1 MSIKRTLTLAQL
13 LQGSGNRIKAV
24 IVRRHIQH
32 QIAITSRWPINFR
45 IESFSMQLS
54 GFNSTSNRVF
64 DFICLWILPLG
75 YLLLLCALFFLPGR
89 SLHHK
94 LFYGL
99 FSIPALIALCLR
111 PREFKELLREPI
123 FVALLLFVAWALL
136 SLSWGPPMEHRVASQ
151 FKPSLHT
158 LLLFAGC
165 YLLVRYRSD
174 IVQPLLFSAAVVSL
188 IASVYNLFMF
198 ARIYEPGMRL
208 IGGGAFDNPL
218 LSSHVFGFFCSY
230 WLSLSMT
237 CKRRRLLWLS
247 IPAMAI
253 MFAAVLAT
261 GSRTPLVALTLAAF
275 WLSFICWN
283 RRTIVLLGAL
293 FISGT
298 AVALLLSQMIIE
310 RGGSYRLEIWQLA
323 LQKIADHP
331 WIGHGYNASLTLDPG
346 IGYTLQEPHS
356 FALGVLYYVGIFG
369 LLPWLF
375 FQAWGLLSSWRNRL
389 QPLFIIASTW
399 LVFGIGA
406 GLTEGGGIIS
416 RPKEHWFLL
425 WIPLA
430 LIAALSINQRA
441 RRLSAMPVKTLTST
455 ALQQL
460 TASAQVI
467 EEDGL
472 GPKVLRLI
480 DGSFLKLFRRR
491 RWYTSGSFNP
501 YSERFAAN
509 SEQLRNKGI
518 PTPQILD
525 LYRLND
531 GSSAVHYTPLP
542 GSTLRQVLQG
552 ITAPAVR
559 QALVE
564 RFGKFMAQLHEQG
577 VYFRSLHLGNVLV
590 LNDGEF
596 GLIDLADMRIYPSSL
611 SLSLR
616 QRNLRHMQRY
626 TEDRRWLFEDHF
638 DALLQGYAVTASK
651 SAVDSLHR
659 QVQAGGHPARAH

>member
-13 LQGSGNRIKAV
+13 PQGSGNRTKAV
-24 IVRRHIQH
+24 IVRRIVQH
-32 QIAITSRWPINFR
+32 QIAITPKWPINFR
-45 IESFSMQLS
+45 IEFFSMQLS
-54 GFNSTSNRVF
+54 GLNSVSNRVF
-64 DFICLWILPLG
+64 DFICLWILPVG
-75 YLLLLCALFFLPGR
+75 YFLLLCAMFFLPGR

-99 FSIPALIALCLR
+99 FSIPALFAICLR
-111 PREFKELLREPI
+111 PRAFKELLREPI
-123 FVALLLFVAWALL
+123 FIAALVFVAWAMM
-136 SLSWGPPMEHRVASQ
+136 SLSWTPDSKNFFGE
-151 FKPSLHT
+151 FKPPLHT

-165 YLLVRYRSD
+165 YLLVRYRSE
-174 IVQPLLFSAAVVSL
+174 IVQPLLLTAAIVGL
-188 IASVYNLFMF
+188 IGTAYDLFMF
-198 ARIYEPGMRL
+198 SRIYEPGLRL

-218 LSSHVFGFFCSY
+218 LSSHVFGFFCAY

-237 CKRRRLLWLS
+237 CKRKQVLWLS
-247 IPAMAI
+247 IPAMAV
-253 MFAAVLAT
+253 MFAAVIAT
-261 GSRTPLVALTLAAF
+261 GSRTPLVALTIASL
-275 WLSFICWN
+275 WLSFICWG
-283 RRTIVLLGAL
+283 RRSMVLLGVLLVSGATVIVL
-293 FISGT
+293 FSR
-298 AVALLLSQMIIE
+298 MIIE
-310 RGGSYRLEIWQLA
+310 RGDSYRFEIWQLA
-323 LQKIADHP
+323 LNKIAEHP
-331 WIGHGYNASLTLDPG
+331 WIGHGYNADLAIDPG
-346 IGYTLQEPHS
+346 VGTNFQEPHS
-356 FALGVLYYVGIFG
+356 FALGVLYYVGILG

-399 LVFGIGA
+399 LIFGIGA

-441 RRLSAMPVKTLTST
+441 KRLLAMPVK
-455 ALQQL
+455 ALKPADLQAL
-460 TASAQVI
+460 TANAQVI

-472 GPKVLRLI
+472 GPKVLRLV

-501 YSERFAAN
+501 YSERFAVN
-509 SEQLRNKGI
+509 SEQLRDMGI
-518 PTPQILD
+518 PTPKILD
-525 LYRLND
+525 LYRVHD
-531 GSSAVHYTPLP
+531 GSSAVHYLPLP
-542 GSTLRQVLQG
+542 GNTLRQVMQG

-590 LNDGEF
+590 LEDGDF
-596 GLIDLADMRIYPSSL
+596 GLIDVADMRIYPSSL
-611 SLSLR
+611 NLSLR

-626 TEDRRWLFEDHF
+626 TVDRRWLFEDHF
-638 DALLQGYAVTASK
+638 EALLQGYAMTASK
-651 SAVDSLHR
+651 SAVDNLHR
-659 QVQAGGHPARAH
+659 QVLAGSIPVRSH